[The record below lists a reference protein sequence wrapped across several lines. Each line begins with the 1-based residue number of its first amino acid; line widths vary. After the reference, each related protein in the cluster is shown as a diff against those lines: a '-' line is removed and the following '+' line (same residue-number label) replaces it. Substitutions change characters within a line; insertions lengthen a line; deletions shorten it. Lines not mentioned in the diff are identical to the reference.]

1 MRPVIYVFSIF
12 TAAVLLF
19 ASPGFALT
27 IDPFTFDQFSTTND
41 FDGDAS
47 ILGGEREIFI
57 GLVGRGSIDVS
68 GGVATITNPSPTD
81 DDGQARLTYDG
92 IDGSNAIQTA
102 AGTGLNAADFTDG
115 GVSDRFAFDVTS
127 LTGATNVAVSVFGI
141 SGISGNSFGTFDITQ
156 AGNFE
161 VPFSSLTPSTVIGA
175 ADFSAVQAVLFN
187 FGDID
192 RGEEIVLGSISTAA
206 AAQIPAPSTMSL
218 LGAGFLAGLIAWK
231 RKTGKKN

>member
-1 MRPVIYVFSIF
+1 MRPATYVCFILI
-12 TAAVLLF
+12 AALLLF
-19 ASPGFALT
+19 ASSAMAIT

-115 GVSDRFAFDVTS
+115 GISDRFVFDVTS
-127 LTGATNVAVSVFGI
+127 LTGAVNVAVSVFGI
-141 SGISGNSFGTFDITQ
+141 SGVSGNSFGTFDITQ

-161 VPFSSLTPSTVIGA
+161 VPFASLTPSNVTGA
-175 ADFSAVQAVLFN
+175 ADFAAVQAVLFN

-192 RGEEIVLGSISTAA
+192 REEEIVLNDISTAP
-206 AAQIPAPSTMSL
+206 IPEPSTML
-218 LGAGFLAGLIAWK
+218 LFGSGLAGLAAWRY
-231 RKTGKKN
+231 RKSKNP